1 MLEKYSRYKASI
13 GRISKEVI
21 MTYIR
26 KLPYLPGLTEEKY
39 ELDSLIL
46 RSANHFK
53 AMFHVVAMS
62 VFSIFL

>member
-1 MLEKYSRYKASI
+1 
-13 GRISKEVI
+13 VI